1 MLHGVTFQADGV
13 AEFGQADKPAPHA
26 AIAPCCAKS
35 CQALAAAIQVCIGSN
50 AALGEAAAGA
60 ICPKGV
66 KFPKGERLVA
76 AARNASNGSVDRP
89 AGVAV
94 PESNRQT
101 TSARMP
107 VRLPSVV
114 PRSHFVVETTLPCN
128 SGGHRSLAHF
138 EKASVAFRR
147 KRKWRSKSNK
157 EVIPQSLSISV
168 LLHRSNNGLGGV
180 TKDLREPGRSPT
192 AGFADLAQH
201 SACRLEQRHR
211 PKWLRL
217 L

>member
-1 MLHGVTFQADGV
+1 MFHGVTFQADGI
-13 AEFGQADKPAPHA
+13 AEFGQADKPAPQA

-50 AALGEAAAGA
+50 AALGEAAVV

-76 AARNASNGSVDRP
+76 ATRNASNGSLDRP
-89 AGVAV
+89 ADVAV
-94 PESNRQT
+94 PGVQSPNHIGQNAGALAVCRVPGVI
-101 TSARMP
+101 SSWR
-107 VRLPSVV
+107 RLCHATAAATEAWLISK
-114 PRSHFVVETTLPCN
+114 N
-128 SGGHRSLAHF
+128 
-138 EKASVAFRR
+138 ASVAFRR

-168 LLHRSNNGLGGV
+168 LLHRSNNARSPS
-180 TKDLREPGRSPT
+180 LRAGQSPT
-192 AGFADLAQH
+192 AAFAELAQH
-201 SACRLEQRHR
+201 SAWGLEQRHR

>member
-1 MLHGVTFQADGV
+1 MLHGVALQTDWV

-26 AIAPCCAKS
+26 AIVPCCAKS
-35 CQALAAAIQVCIGSN
+35 CQALAAANQTCIGSN
-50 AALGEAAAGA
+50 AELGEAAVV

-76 AARNASNGSVDRP
+76 AARNASNGSLDRP
-89 AGVAV
+89 ADVAV
-94 PESNRQT
+94 PGVQSPNHIGQNAGAVAVCRP
-101 TSARMP
+101 SGVISLWR
-107 VRLPSVV
+107 RLCHATAAATEAWLISKN
-114 PRSHFVVETTLPCN
+114 T
-128 SGGHRSLAHF
+128 
-138 EKASVAFRR
+138 SVAFRR

-168 LLHRSNNGLGGV
+168 LLHRSNNAGLRV
-180 TKDLREPGRSPT
+180 CEPGRSPT
-192 AGFADLAQH
+192 AAFAELAQH
-201 SACRLEQRHR
+201 SACGLEQRRR